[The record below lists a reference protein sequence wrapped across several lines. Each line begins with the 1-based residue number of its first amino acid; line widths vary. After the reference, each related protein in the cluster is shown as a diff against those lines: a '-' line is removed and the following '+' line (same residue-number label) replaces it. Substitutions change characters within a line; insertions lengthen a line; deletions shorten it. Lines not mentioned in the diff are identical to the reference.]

1 MSKIIPKI
9 SNLSFDLRYI
19 SDLAMNTPDCLRS
32 DLGEL
37 NYPVPAEIRQNLK
50 ELADQQIFSYAPTF
64 GDPALLRAIRQ
75 FEEEK
80 MKHFGSPSILVTSG
94 GQAALFAALN
104 SLLMPGDAILTDAI
118 YYPPYANLARIAE
131 AELINT
137 SLETLDIAKLPEN
150 IKLLLLNAPNNP
162 TGKVYDQTTLVEL
175 ARLAREKDW
184 IIIEDAVYSELYF
197 GEKPVSITAYCPER
211 TLVINS
217 ASKNF
222 CMPGIRI
229 GWITGDENLI
239 SGIAKMHRNMN
250 SCPNA
255 LFQKVLAE
263 FIPESSDFFAGLRIE
278 MEKRRNAVMKLMD
291 ELNWHYQ
298 KPAGG
303 IYLMCQVPGLTD
315 TLGFAEKLI
324 KNHGISLMPGLFF
337 GKSKDQLRI
346 CFGALTLEEIDE
358 FGKRLKNSLV

>member
-1 MSKIIPKI
+1 KIIPKI

-19 SDLAMNTPDCLRS
+19 SDMAMKTPDCLRS

-37 NYPVPAEIRQNLK
+37 NYPVPEVIRQKLK

-64 GDPALLRAIRQ
+64 GDPDLLRAIRQ

-80 MKHFGSPSILVTSG
+80 IKHFGSPAILVTSG

-137 SLETLDIAKLPEN
+137 SLETLDNARLSEN
-150 IKLLLLNAPNNP
+150 IKVLLLNAPNNP
-162 TGKVYDQTTLVEL
+162 TGKVYDQTTLVQL

-184 IIIEDAVYSELYF
+184 IIIEDAVYSEIYF

-222 CMPGIRI
+222 CMPGMRI
-229 GWITGDENLI
+229 GWITGDESLI
-239 SGIAKMHRNMN
+239 SAIAKLHRNMN
-250 SCPNA
+250 SCPNT
-255 LFQKVLAE
+255 LFQKVLAG
-263 FIPESSDFFAGLRIE
+263 FMPESTEYFSGLRIE
-278 MEKRRNAVMKLMD
+278 MQKRRDAVMQLMD
-291 ELNWHYQ
+291 ELHWYYQ

-303 IYLMCQVPGLTD
+303 IYLMCRVPGLTD
-315 TLGFAEKLI
+315 TLGYAEKLI
-324 KNHGISLMPGLFF
+324 KDHGISLMPGLFF
-337 GKSKDQLRI
+337 GKSEDQLRI
-346 CFGALTLEEIDE
+346 CFGALTMEEIAQ
-358 FGKRLKNSLV
+358 FGKRLKYSLV